1 MRSIYVHSCIDDKG
15 WFHIM
20 LVRLN
25 PIQPVSVI
33 PGNDFVT
40 SEVWC
45 QLDLPGIFGCYSF
58 HGTGWKLKSL
68 WESCSFGEKKCELV
82 AANGCKIKKNFN
94 CKCEAVGW
102 RSWKW
107 KLKSLSE
114 FLSVSWS
121 LLGKLHFSE
130 TSASWSP
137 LMEVKSNQC
146 CGKYCTAAHRN
157 IVKTIGKTI
166 EQKTTKNLLTK
177 LLKNSQKQTDL
188 NLEIINCTNQC
199 LKALTWIHWTL
210 SFSGCIQGPRI
221 WGKDHLLS
229 NCNTR

>member
-58 HGTGWKLKSL
+58 TEQG
-68 WESCSFGEKKCELV
+68 
-82 AANGCKIKKNFN
+82 A
-94 CKCEAVGW
+94 
-102 RSWKW
+102 

-114 FLSVSWS
+114 ICETSARLVPLGNLPLGKLQLLELSVS
-121 LLGKLHFSE
+121 
-130 TSASWSP
+130 
-137 LMEVKSNQC
+137 
-146 CGKYCTAAHRN
+146 R
-157 IVKTIGKTI
+157 
-166 EQKTTKNLLTK
+166 
-177 LLKNSQKQTDL
+177 
-188 NLEIINCTNQC
+188 
-199 LKALTWIHWTL
+199 
-210 SFSGCIQGPRI
+210 
-221 WGKDHLLS
+221 
-229 NCNTR
+229 